1 MNPLRLLPLL
11 LVFLAMTVGGCQTT
25 SEEFASTTSAAATA
39 ETSSTAHQTTQP
51 AATVP
56 DGTHFGFI
64 HEVSDGT
71 VVFDPAEWLGG
82 DEAVAA
88 ARADGAIG
96 PTEDLPNPFY
106 IRNPVVDSLRLPVA
120 PGAGFTLLVY
130 DDTGAPGAQETVSY
144 GDLLRLWAPENVGD
158 HYYSQTAW
166 DDFGLAMYLTIS
178 GGLVTGGMEQYI
190 P

>member
-11 LVFLAMTVGGCQTT
+11 LVVPMIAVGGCETT
-25 SEEFASTTSAAATA
+25 PGDSASTTGVAGAA

-51 AATVP
+51 AATLP

-64 HEVSDGT
+64 HEVGDGT

-96 PTEDLPNPFY
+96 STEDLPNPFY
-106 IRNPVVDSLRLPVA
+106 IRNLVVESLRLPIA
-120 PGAGFTLLVY
+120 PSARFHLV
-130 DDTGAPGAQETVSY
+130 G
-144 GDLLRLWAPENVGD
+144 LRRHRL
-158 HYYSQTAW
+158 
-166 DDFGLAMYLTIS
+166 
-178 GGLVTGGMEQYI
+178 TGGPGDGVVRRSASALVARERGR
-190 P
+190 PLLLPNCLG